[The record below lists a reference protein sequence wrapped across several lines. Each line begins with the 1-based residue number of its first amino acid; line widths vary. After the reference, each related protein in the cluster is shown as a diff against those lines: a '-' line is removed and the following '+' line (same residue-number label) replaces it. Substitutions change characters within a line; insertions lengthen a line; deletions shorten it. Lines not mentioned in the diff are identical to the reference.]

1 MYISLVRSATLR
13 CTLVDMT
20 EDETISVADLRRDIA
35 DVLNKAVQGEATVVT
50 NRGRPVAALIPMADY
65 NALRRPRPVTQPSPP
80 KAE

>member
-1 MYISLVRSATLR
+1 MYISLVSSATLR
-13 CTLVDMT
+13 CTLVDMN

-65 NALRRPRPVTQPSPP
+65 KALKRLGPVVQPSPP